1 MTDYTGAIYG
11 LIGLGVVLTVGV
23 VFVLAQPTDLPV
35 LKGQKAELKSALQ
48 KKDPS
53 QRPESL
59 VPTGRF
65 SYQRLRP
72 FLQRNPNVPLH
83 HL

>member
-35 LKGQKAELKSALQ
+35 LKKGKRQ
-48 KKDPS
+48 
-53 QRPESL
+53 
-59 VPTGRF
+59 
-65 SYQRLRP
+65 
-72 FLQRNPNVPLH
+72 N
-83 HL
+83 